1 MICINVKR
9 KAFWT
14 ISPRNF
20 EKGVFSTKNLPGKS
34 SKKGKLYNK
43 KPLTNFKIYFYNNRF
58 EQSNGDHNSTALN
71 VRSLG
76 RNTFVSD

>member
-1 MICINVKR
+1 MICINVKG

-43 KPLTNFKIYFYNNRF
+43 KPLTNFKIQFYNN
-58 EQSNGDHNSTALN
+58 GDYDSTALN
-71 VRSLG
+71 VGSLG